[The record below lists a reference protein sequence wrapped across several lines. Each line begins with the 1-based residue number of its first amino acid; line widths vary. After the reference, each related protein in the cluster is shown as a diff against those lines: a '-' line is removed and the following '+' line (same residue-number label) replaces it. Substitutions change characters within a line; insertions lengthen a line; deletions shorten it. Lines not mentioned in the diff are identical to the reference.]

1 MDYAQLLNPS
11 QLAAVENT
19 DGASVIVAGA
29 GSGKTRVL
37 TYKIAY
43 LIEQG
48 IPAYSILALT
58 FTNKAAREMRDR
70 IQGVVGLQQSRL
82 IWMGTFHSIFLRI
95 LRIEAVKIGFN
106 PQFTVYDTSDSK
118 SLIKSIIKQL
128 ALDDKTYKPNVVQ
141 NRISAAKNS
150 LIDAPEYANNKEAR
164 LSDIRYGRPM
174 LYRIYEL
181 YQQRL
186 HEANAMDFDD
196 LLMHTAQLFI
206 KYPDVLERYQ
216 ERFQY
221 ILVDEYQDTN
231 AVQHRIVTMLARK
244 YGNICVVGDD
254 AQSIYSFR
262 GAEIENILSFKNLFV
277 DCKLFKLEQNYRS
290 TQTIVNAANSLI
302 EKNRNQIRK
311 KVFSKNSI
319 GSPIKVSQSMDDV
332 MEAEEIALEIQKLV
346 NRHFVSYA
354 ETAVLYRTNA
364 QSRVLEDCFRRKKM
378 PYKIYGGLSFYQR
391 KEIKDITA
399 YLRLVVNH
407 EDVEA
412 LKRIIN
418 VPARGI
424 GQTTLEKILRAKE
437 LNMNVDMLDILCQ
450 PGIYSDEL
458 NVGTQ
463 KKIMQFGEFIKRH
476 SELSLE
482 ADAHSVVKSLMN
494 ESKLLADAALDTT
507 PEGISRFENLQEFE
521 GSVLEFCEK
530 RVNDGNTEIGITE
543 FLSEISL
550 ITDQDNSKTE
560 GTDTVTLMTMHA
572 AKGLEFN
579 VVFVSGVEENL
590 LPSRMSLTPSEIEE
604 ERRLLYV
611 AITRAK
617 EMCFISFSKSR
628 YVNGQR
634 MFSEPSR
641 FLYDIEAEFLN
652 LPRTMQGSGWKKCA
666 KLDYD
671 SSRQNETKNFIQNV
685 ETLDSV
691 TVGMKVVHSKFGKGE
706 VLSTE
711 GNGDNARAVVK
722 FENSGVKTLILKFA
736 RLQLDV
742 SDLN

>member
-1 MDYAQLLNPS
+1 MDYAELLNPS

-48 IPAYSILALT
+48 IPASSILALT
-58 FTNKAAREMRDR
+58 FTNKAAREMRSR

-82 IWMGTFHSIFLRI
+82 LWMGTFHSIFLRI
-95 LRIEAVKIGFN
+95 LRIEASRIGFN

-118 SLIKSIIKQL
+118 SLIKTIIKQL
-128 ALDDKTYKPNVVQ
+128 ALDEKTYKPSVVQ

-150 LIDAPEYANNKEAR
+150 MMDERDYADNKEAR
-164 LSDIRYGRPM
+164 LSDDRYNRPM
-174 LYRIYEL
+174 LYMVYQL

-186 HEANAMDFDD
+186 REANAMDFDD
-196 LLMHTAQLFI
+196 LLMFTAKLFI
-206 KYPDVLERYQ
+206 MNPDVLERYQ

-244 YGNICVVGDD
+244 YGNVCVVGDD

-262 GAEIENILSFKNLFV
+262 GAEIQNILSFRNIFPG
-277 DCKLFKLEQNYRS
+277 CKLFKLEQNYRS

-311 KVFSKNSI
+311 RVFSKNSV
-319 GSPIKVSQSMDDV
+319 GSPIKVSQCMDDV
-332 MEAEEIALEIQKLV
+332 MEAEEIAREVQRQV
-346 NRHFVSYA
+346 DGHFSSYYDI
-354 ETAVLYRTNA
+354 AVLYRTNA
-364 QSRVLEDCFRRKKM
+364 QSRVLEDCFRRKKI

-399 YLRLVVNH
+399 YIRLVVNH

-424 GQTTLEKILRAKE
+424 GQTTLEKILRAKGE
-437 LNMNVDMLDILCQ
+437 NMDVDMLDILCQ
-450 PGIYSDEL
+450 PGEYSSEL
-458 NVGTQ
+458 NAGAQ
-463 KKIMQFGEFIKRH
+463 KKIMEFGQMIKLH
-476 SELSLE
+476 SDMAED

-494 ESKLLADAALDTT
+494 GSKLLADAALDTT

-521 GSVLEFCEK
+521 GSVLEFCDK
-530 RVNDGNTEIGITE
+530 RVNDGDTEIGITD

-579 VVFVSGVEENL
+579 VVFVSGAEENL
-590 LPSRMSLTPSEIEE
+590 LPSMMSLKPSEIEE

-617 EMCFISFSKSR
+617 ESCFISFAQSR
-628 YVNGQR
+628 FINGQR

-641 FLYDIEAEFLN
+641 FIQDIDAEYLN
-652 LPRTMQGSGWKKCA
+652 LPRGMQRARKSFQKPLEAFPVKQDAEVLG
-666 KLDYD
+666 
-671 SSRQNETKNFIQNV
+671 
-685 ETLDSV
+685 SV
-691 TVGMKVVHSKFGKGE
+691 TAGMKVVHTKFGKG
-706 VLSTE
+706 VVVSTE
-711 GNGDNARAVVK
+711 GMGDNARAVVK
-722 FENSGVKTLILKFA
+722 FETSGVKTLILKFA
-736 RLQLDV
+736 RLRLDI